1 MTPGLSGDRETGMF
15 LSAGGEGVAGPQ
27 CSVSWSLEAEVRMVA
42 GPGLRPLPRSSPPA
56 EDHAPAVRPGK
67 QGWGGGDFHG
77 PSHTPQ
83 CGVGEE

>member
-1 MTPGLSGDRETGMF
+1 MTPGLSGDRDVF
-15 LSAGGEGVAGPQ
+15 VRGGEGVAGPQ

-42 GPGLRPLPRSSPPA
+42 ASRPGLRPLPRSSPPA